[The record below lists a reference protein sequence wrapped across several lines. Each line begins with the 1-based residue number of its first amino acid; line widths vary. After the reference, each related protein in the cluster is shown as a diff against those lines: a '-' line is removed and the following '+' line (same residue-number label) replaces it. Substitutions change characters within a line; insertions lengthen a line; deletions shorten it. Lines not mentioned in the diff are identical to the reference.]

1 MPSKDPV
8 ERELCLNKLTFVQLL
23 QLADSALPIG
33 TTAHSFGLET
43 LTSEEDVCVERLVD
57 FCSDYL
63 RECGTLECTFCL
75 LSYRLPATI
84 TGNMPPQA
92 DISVSD
98 AALQRWLALNM
109 RLSAY
114 KPARESRNASATL
127 GRRLLQLA
135 AALEDLPVLYKALAT
150 AKNQQVETHYSI
162 AFGLVASLLNVDEE
176 MMQLAY
182 LQQSLSALLSACQR
196 LLPLGQSQAS
206 AIQWQLKPLMVEIA
220 ESSQQAALTP
230 MNMTTFTPLLDL
242 GSMRHPT
249 LTTRLFIS

>member
-1 MPSKDPV
+1 
-8 ERELCLNKLTFVQLL
+8 LNKLTFVQLL

-33 TTAHSFGLET
+33 ATAHSFGLET
-43 LTSEEDVCVERLVD
+43 LTSEEDVCVEQLVD
-57 FCSDYL
+57 FCYDYL

-75 LSYRLPATI
+75 LSYRLLTTI
-84 TGNMPPQA
+84 AENTTTTH
-92 DISVSD
+92 SD
-98 AALQRWLALNM
+98 MNLNDSALQPWLALNM

-135 AALEDLPVLYKALAT
+135 AALEEQPVLYAALAA
-150 AKNQQVETHYSI
+150 AKRQQVETHYSI
-162 AFGLVASLLNVDEE
+162 AFGLVAGLLNVDEE
-176 MMQLAY
+176 MTLLAY
-182 LQQSLSALLSACQR
+182 LQQSLSALLSASQR

-206 AIQWQLKPLMVEIA
+206 AIQWHLKPLMVDIA
-220 ESSQQAALTP
+220 ESSQQAALAPT
-230 MNMTTFTPLLDL
+230 NMTTFTPLLDL

>member
-1 MPSKDPV
+1 M
-8 ERELCLNKLTFVQLL
+8 TFLQLL

-43 LTSEEDVCVERLVD
+43 LTSEEEVCVEQLVA

-63 RECGTLECTFCL
+63 IECGTLECTFCL
-75 LSYRLPATI
+75 LSYRLVQASADGDI
-84 TGNMPPQA
+84 IHNMVASEKEAYIQT
-92 DISVSD
+92 
-98 AALQRWLALNM
+98 WLTLNM

-114 KPARESRNASATL
+114 KPARESRTASATL

-135 AALEDLPVLYKALAT
+135 ASLEELPVIQTALT
-150 AKNQQVETHYSI
+150 AAKQQHIETHYST
-162 AFGLVASLLNVDEE
+162 AFGLVASLLTIDEE
-176 MMQLAY
+176 MTLLAY
-182 LQQSLSALLSACQR
+182 LQQTLSALLSTSQR

-206 AIQWQLKPLMVEIA
+206 NIQWHLKPLMVEVIA
-220 ESSQQAALTP
+220 RSQQMALDP
-230 MNMTTFTPLLDL
+230 ASITTFTPLLDL